1 MNLMS
6 NDTIDSTRENTIRYL
21 IVIVEEIV
29 ENRKRR
35 RRRRRRKKEE
45 KANGGIRTSEKFRNH
60 FALETLLVADILL
73 RFDGIR
79 FGRDRGT
86 IVVPKVPAFRYYRW
100 LRYKNLTLRRLKEAS
115 SIFFWLRTDLKP
127 IRNHKF
133 RGSLSRDL
141 SENL

>member
-1 MNLMS
+1 MKIGRCFGQCARALS
-6 NDTIDSTRENTIRYL
+6 IHPEYTEN
-21 IVIVEEIV
+21 
-29 ENRKRR
+29 R

-86 IVVPKVPAFRYYRW
+86 IVVPKVPAFRYYR
-100 LRYKNLTLRRLKEAS
+100 
-115 SIFFWLRTDLKP
+115 
-127 IRNHKF
+127 
-133 RGSLSRDL
+133 
-141 SENL
+141 